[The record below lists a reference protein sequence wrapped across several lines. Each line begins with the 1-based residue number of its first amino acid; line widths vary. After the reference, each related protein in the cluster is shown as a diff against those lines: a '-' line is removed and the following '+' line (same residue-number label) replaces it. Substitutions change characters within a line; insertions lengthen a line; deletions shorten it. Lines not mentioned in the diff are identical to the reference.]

1 MFALSRHANMLIME
15 PQIPMTLPNAVGLL
29 LDMEEHMRNAG
40 VRYLVLNLE
49 HVEEIDSAGVGV
61 IVKETTQALAAGQK
75 LFLYRP
81 SPPALEALQNS
92 EVSGFFP
99 LLEYEEDL
107 LVRMT
112 D

>member
-1 MFALSRHANMLIME
+1 MFALTRHANMLIME
-15 PQIPMTLPNAVGLL
+15 PQVPLTLPNAVNLL
-29 LDMEEHMRNAG
+29 LHAQNHMRKAG

-49 HVEEIDSAGVGV
+49 HVAEIDGAGVGV
-61 IVKETTQALAAGQK
+61 IVKATTEALAAGQR

-81 SPPALEALQNS
+81 SPAAVEALQHS
-92 EVSGFFP
+92 QVSGFFP

-107 LVRMT
+107 LARMA